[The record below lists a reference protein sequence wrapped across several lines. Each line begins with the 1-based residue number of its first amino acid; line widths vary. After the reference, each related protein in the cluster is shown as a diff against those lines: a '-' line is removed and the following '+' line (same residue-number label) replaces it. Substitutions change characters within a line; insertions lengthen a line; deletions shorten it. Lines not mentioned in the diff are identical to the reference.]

1 MKTIKTLLLIVAL
14 TFSSVLVA
22 STNAENKR
30 AKSVVITEEIGKL
43 LKNPSFLLEK
53 DVKASVTLTIN
64 KNNEIV
70 VLSVDTD
77 EDYLVNF
84 IKSRLNYKELPAPFD
99 SEGKT
104 FIVPVRIIPEG

>member
-1 MKTIKTLLLIVAL
+1 MRKIKTLLLIVAL
-14 TFSSVLVA
+14 TFSS
-22 STNAENKR
+22 
-30 AKSVVITEEIGKL
+30 
-43 LKNPSFLLEK
+43 
-53 DVKASVTLTIN
+53 
-64 KNNEIV
+64 